1 MKRFNTMNKI
11 FKPSLLAGAV
21 TLALVAGP
29 AMAEVYDLC
38 AVEGTKTLPD
48 GSSVPVWGYA
58 QDTGAGCP
66 TTPEIPGPEL
76 TVTDGIL
83 TINLVNNL
91 PEPTS
96 IVIPGLPMPAS
107 VGSGPT
113 WNFGPAGARTDPA
126 QRVRS
131 FGAEATSGGGSESYA
146 WTGIRPGTF
155 VYHSG
160 THPQKQVYMGLYGAV
175 TQNAVEADAG
185 LGTPAEAYAGVPY
198 DNQVVLFYSDLDP
211 DHNNSIYCLNYPGSV
226 LPNGLTCGVDVMPY
240 TTSIHYHPSWFLID
254 GEPYSEACTDLNPA
268 DGFDDTSGYPCA
280 NMVQTPDITT
290 GPAKTRTL
298 LRFLSAAGKTH
309 VPTLQG
315 LHMSIHAEDAL
326 PYGWEDT
333 DPAALIPAGAAPR
346 EQYSVMLPPLK
357 TKDAVIEPQ
366 LEGTYAIYDGN
377 GYMTN
382 PTDPEDFSLKDV
394 VGGMLRF
401 LAVAPD
407 GNLPPVGNPDLATVV
422 ENGTITIDVLANDSD
437 PEGQPLTIAAMS
449 AATAG
454 TATCDIGVIGG
465 TCEYTAPAGAGDQT
479 FTYDVSDGVNT
490 TTGVLVTVTVEA
502 NVAPIA
508 NPDTDTTDSAT
519 PVTLNVL
526 ANDVGQPGETLAIA
540 TFDATSANGATVS
553 CDTVTGDCTYTPD
566 GVFTGADTFTY
577 TATDGTLNSTPA
589 TVTITVDPVAGNTP
603 PVAVDD
609 PYNVIED
616 GILSIAAPG
625 VLGNDTDADGDPLT
639 ATLVSGPTNAAAFSF
654 QTTGA
659 FFYQPNPNFTGTDTF
674 TYLANDGTADSNV
687 ATVTI
692 TVDPG
697 NDIPVAN
704 DDTFFLKSMYDTG
717 QLTTV
722 DPAGVLANDTD
733 PDGDPLTAIL
743 DPDPAVEPPAEL
755 ILNPDGS
762 FTYTTGNI
770 ENEALGTVDS
780 FTYFANDGSV
790 NSAAPATVNLVRKL
804 TVGQAVCERRNN
816 GRCDWRI
823 QGSKLEAATARVQAY
838 IAGTGTLIGQTPP
851 NVGAEAW
858 NISVNNSTV
867 NLTLQPIDV
876 RVQGDADAEIQAYP
890 VTEQ

>member
-1 MKRFNTMNKI
+1 MNKT
-11 FKPSLLAGAV
+11 FKLAMLGSALALASGAV
-21 TLALVAGP
+21 S
-29 AMAEVYDLC
+29 AETYNLC
-38 AVEGTKTLPD
+38 AVAGTKALPD
-48 GSSVPVWGYA
+48 GSNVPVWGYA
-58 QDTGAGCP
+58 LDTGGGCP
-66 TTPEIPGPEL
+66 TVPDVPGPAL
-76 TVTDGIL
+76 VVTDGTL
-83 TINLVNNL
+83 TINLTNNL
-91 PEPTS
+91 PEPSS

-107 VGSGPT
+107 GGIGPN
-113 WNFGPAGARTDPA
+113 WDFGPAGPRTDPA

-131 FGAEATSGGGSESYA
+131 YGAEAAAGGGTETYG
-146 WTGIRPGTF
+146 WTGVRPGTF
-155 VYHSG
+155 LYHSG

-175 TQNAVEADAG
+175 TQNAVEADTVN
-185 LGTPAEAYAGVPY
+185 GTPAEAYAGVPY
-198 DNQVVLFYSDLDP
+198 DNEVVLLYSEIDP
-211 DHNNSIYCLNYPGSV
+211 DLNASINELYNPT
-226 LPNGLTCGVDVMPY
+226 GLVTPY
-240 TTSIHYHPSWFLID
+240 TTSIDYHARWFLVN
-254 GEPYSEACTDLNPA
+254 GEPYSLDCND
-268 DGFDDTSGYPCA
+268 DGTGLDVTSGYPCA
-280 NMVQTPDITT
+280 SMALVPDISEGT
-290 GPAKTRTL
+290 GANPLLAKERTL
-298 LRFLSAAGKTH
+298 LRFLSASSETH

-315 LHMSIHAEDAL
+315 IYMTIHAEDGF
-326 PYGWEDT
+326 PYAWEDT
-333 DPAALIPAGAAPR
+333 STGDTGTSPR
-346 EQYSVMLPPLK
+346 EQYSIMLPALK
-357 TKDAVIEPQ
+357 TKDAIIEPQ
-366 LEGTYAIYDGN
+366 LDGRYAIYDGN

-382 PTDPEDFSLKDV
+382 PTDPEDTVHKDV

-401 LAVAPD
+401 LAIGAD
-407 GNLPPVGNPDLATVV
+407 GNLPPIGTPDSATVV
-422 ENGTITIDVLANDSD
+422 ESGSITIDVLANDSD
-437 PEGQPLTIAAMS
+437 PEGQPLSIVGVNT
-449 AATAG
+449 TG
-454 TATCDIGVIGG
+454 TTGTVTCNG
-465 TCEYTAPAGAGDQT
+465 TCSYTAAAGAGTDT

-490 TTGVLVTVTVEA
+490 TAGVLVTVTVEA

-717 QLTTV
+717 
-722 DPAGVLANDTD
+722 
-733 PDGDPLTAIL
+733 
-743 DPDPAVEPPAEL
+743 
-755 ILNPDGS
+755 
-762 FTYTTGNI
+762 
-770 ENEALGTVDS
+770 
-780 FTYFANDGSV
+780 
-790 NSAAPATVNLVRKL
+790 
-804 TVGQAVCERRNN
+804 
-816 GRCDWRI
+816 
-823 QGSKLEAATARVQAY
+823 
-838 IAGTGTLIGQTPP
+838 
-851 NVGAEAW
+851 
-858 NISVNNSTV
+858 
-867 NLTLQPIDV
+867 
-876 RVQGDADAEIQAYP
+876 
-890 VTEQ
+890 